1 MRDKLQDL
9 LAQLRFHGMAAAL
22 DAEIARADREAAP
35 APEFLYRLLCE
46 EAASRRQRS
55 LAYRLD
61 QAKLPWQWT
70 LDTFPFERQP
80 GVDKGQIKNLAGLEF
95 LRRNDNVILIGPTGT
110 GKTGIA
116 VGLLREACLNGYRG
130 RFYSAQDL
138 LDELYA
144 SLADQSTARLI
155 KRLSSMEV
163 LLIDEI
169 GYLTLK
175 PEQANAFFRLM
186 DARYNRVSTIITT
199 NLELS
204 EWYGLFQKKE
214 LVDALLDRLQ
224 HHCITIRIDGPSLR
238 SPEPPPPVRP
248 ASGNPPGQGAPAVK
262 RSKTSTHPTPKRVR
276 PTEEEP

>member
-22 DAEIARADREAAP
+22 GGEIERAEREATP
-35 APEFLYRLLCE
+35 ASELLYRLLCE

-61 QAKLPWQWT
+61 QARLPWPWT

-80 GVDKGQIKNLAGLEF
+80 GVNKGQIKSLAELEF
-95 LRRNDNVILIGPTGT
+95 LRRADNVLLIGPPGT
-110 GKTGIA
+110 GKTGLG
-116 VGLLREACLNGYRG
+116 VGLLRQACLNGYRG
-130 RFYSAQDL
+130 RFYSAQAL

-144 SLADQSTARLI
+144 SLADRSTARLLT
-155 KRLSSMEV
+155 RLSSMPV
-163 LLIDEI
+163 LLIDEL
-169 GYLTLK
+169 GYLSLK
-175 PEQANAFFRLM
+175 PEQVNAFFRLM

-204 EWYGLFQKKE
+204 DWYELFQKKS

-248 ASGNPPGQGAPAVK
+248 ASDNSPGQSAAAVK
-262 RSKTSTHPTPKRVR
+262 RPKALPHTTPKRVR
-276 PTEEEP
+276 PMETKS